1 MTITAGRM
9 RFAYKG
15 CLSGVHARKDLYT
28 FFVRK
33 NLMHKPKVIAIFIAY
48 NAEKTL
54 EEFWQAF
61 PKDAVDCVILVDDRS
76 KDNTFALAQKLG
88 IPAHENNVNLG
99 YGGNMKRAIALA
111 LQQGADIIV
120 DIHPDGEYKPNA
132 ILPAIEA
139 VKNGAKLVLGSRFS
153 AYADLRRRGMYWW
166 KIPFLMGMT
175 LFHQLVLGTRIK
187 DLHQGFRVYTREL
200 LEHVPFERNSNIYLF
215 SYEIIAQAFF
225 NRMKVATVPVETRYT
240 GEKRGAS
247 LKSSIKYSLGT
258 FKVSLLYLL
267 AKLGIKTKIFRKPE
281 RAFAERVEE
290 LSRLDSVKAGQ

>member
-1 MTITAGRM
+1 
-9 RFAYKG
+9 
-15 CLSGVHARKDLYT
+15 
-28 FFVRK
+28 
-33 NLMHKPKVIAIFIAY
+33 MHRPKVIAIFIAY

-54 EEFWQAF
+54 EEFWRTF
-61 PKDAVDCVILVDDRS
+61 PKDLVDSVILVDDRS

-88 IPAHENNVNLG
+88 IPSHENKVNLG

-132 ILPAIEA
+132 ITPALEE

-153 AYADLRRRGMYWW
+153 TYADLRRRGMYWW

-175 LFHQLVLGTRIK
+175 LFHQLVLRTRIK
-187 DLHQGFRVYTREL
+187 DLHQGFRVYTKEL
-200 LEHVPFERNSNIYLF
+200 LENVPFERNSEVYLF

-225 NRMKVATVPVETRYT
+225 NKMKVATVPVETVYT

-267 AKLGIKTKIFRKPE
+267 AKFGIKNKLFKKPD
-281 RAFAERVEE
+281 RAFSERVDE
-290 LSRLDSVKAGQ
+290 LVRLDQTRAAGQ